1 MPGTCLHNFSQ
12 FDPRS
17 IFFSELKA
25 KDPYSTTLLKT
36 VNRNP
41 FRIVRDVETH
51 PSHIS
56 HLFIWKPPSVMSSS
70 EFSDN
75 ENKTTFWYPQRR
87 FFFSHFLLTFL
98 YQQIL
103 LDGQLQV
110 EGVSAATKRN
120 QVTGSQ
126 ELTKL
131 AFRFKVVAS
140 AFLS

>member
-1 MPGTCLHNFSQ
+1 MLKLIPHTFPIYLYENRLLLCPVQNF
-12 FDPRS
+12 
-17 IFFSELKA
+17 L
-25 KDPYSTTLLKT
+25 TMKT
-36 VNRNP
+36 KQ
-41 FRIVRDVETH
+41 
-51 PSHIS
+51 
-56 HLFIWKPPSVMSSS
+56 L
-70 EFSDN
+70 SDIH
-75 ENKTTFWYPQRR
+75 KGV

>member
-1 MPGTCLHNFSQ
+1 MLKLIPHTFPICLYENRLLLCPVQNFLTMKTKQLS
-12 FDPRS
+12 D
-17 IFFSELKA
+17 IHKA
-25 KDPYSTTLLKT
+25 
-36 VNRNP
+36 V
-41 FRIVRDVETH
+41 
-51 PSHIS
+51 
-56 HLFIWKPPSVMSSS
+56 
-70 EFSDN
+70 
-75 ENKTTFWYPQRR
+75 
-87 FFFSHFLLTFL
+87 FFSHFLLTFL